1 MHYHTLLQRGG
12 YLARVDVHI
21 SSGAQRSSS
30 LAFEDW
36 VALLVD
42 REAAHRDSRRLTRPL
57 AKARFK
63 YVIFAPRFVF
73 HCPWNPDSK
82 AVSMSS

>member
-1 MHYHTLLQRGG
+1 MLQRGG

-57 AKARFK
+57 AKAMSQTEKRPDK
-63 YVIFAPRFVF
+63 KMDLPR
-73 HCPWNPDSK
+73 D
-82 AVSMSS
+82 

>member
-1 MHYHTLLQRGG
+1 MCIFH
-12 YLARVDVHI
+12 RVP
-21 SSGAQRSSS
+21 SSSS
-30 LAFEDW
+30 LAFGDW

-63 YVIFAPRFVF
+63 YVIFARRFVF
-73 HCPWNPDSK
+73 HCPWNPDSR
-82 AVSMSS
+82 AVSMSSCPTCLTQH